1 MKFISYADGKGHDCL
16 GAVCTPLYGDPKMD
30 CVCLPIQKK
39 MYRTALT
46 LFRISCSH
54 HEPLRADGNELGLQ
68 VPKYIVE
75 PDCSIFAHLKVSSN
89 GRTLSDEASV
99 NGK

>member
-1 MKFISYADGKGHDCL
+1 MARSKLEDVADSIKARTNDDTHVKDDGGKGHDCT
-16 GAVCTPLYGDPKMD
+16 GPVCTPMYGDPKMD
-30 CVCLPIQKK
+30 C
-39 MYRTALT
+39 
-46 LFRISCSH
+46 
-54 HEPLRADGNELGLQ
+54 

-75 PDCSIFAHLKVSSN
+75 PDCSIFAHLPVGSM

>member
-1 MKFISYADGKGHDCL
+1 MLSFLLKFAKGFGFPALLQNLKFISYADGKGHDCL

-30 CVCLPIQKK
+30 C
-39 MYRTALT
+39 
-46 LFRISCSH
+46 
-54 HEPLRADGNELGLQ
+54 